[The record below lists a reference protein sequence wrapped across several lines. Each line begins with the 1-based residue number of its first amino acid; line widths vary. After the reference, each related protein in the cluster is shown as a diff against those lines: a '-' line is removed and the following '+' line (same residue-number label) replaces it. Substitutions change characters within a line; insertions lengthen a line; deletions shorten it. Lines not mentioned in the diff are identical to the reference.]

1 MEMKAERSSGRER
14 KSMEEKKQVI
24 FSMREGRV
32 KRERRERKSVGWE
45 REVGQKESCWREG
58 GILSL
63 VYSDLLL
70 LLHAGCP
77 IPPADTITTNR
88 EEAERE
94 WDLLLHIS

>member
-45 REVGQKESCWREG
+45 REVGQKESC
-58 GILSL
+58 
-63 VYSDLLL
+63 
-70 LLHAGCP
+70 
-77 IPPADTITTNR
+77 
-88 EEAERE
+88 
-94 WDLLLHIS
+94 